1 MNFFKYN
8 DNPLISSYKFK
19 IKLEGIEITKIN
31 SISASASINADIKFS
46 ISIPAVDGVLN
57 LLPKTVCEVY
67 MQDANFYAYTV
78 IEAFTYIKSYKIGDV
93 LNQNEYN
100 SYLAKIQ
107 GDLAQIQGDL
117 AQQPTAPTFF
127 KKTKPWVL
135 MCVGELDTINY
146 SRTPSS
152 VFCNMQF
159 TGLFGNF
166 QHLHKCPHQ

>member
-67 MQDANFYAYTV
+67 MQDANFFFFFV
-78 IEAFTYIKSYKIGDV
+78 IKTIKFPKYEIGDV

-100 SYLAKIQ
+100 SYLAKI
-107 GDLAQIQGDL
+107 
-117 AQQPTAPTFF
+117 
-127 KKTKPWVL
+127 KKPLYLRV
-135 MCVGELDTINY
+135 
-146 SRTPSS
+146 
-152 VFCNMQF
+152 VFCCLDKLNK
-159 TGLFGNF
+159 TGIMT
-166 QHLHKCPHQ
+166 